1 MNAGA
6 QRRRE
11 KNLLQ
16 NLLSDFFPRY
26 RAAAGEQNFWF
37 SVSPFSASLRLCIL
51 LFFLLAG
58 LPLRAEVAVPA
69 LTQRV
74 TDLTGT
80 LAPDTVSRLEST
92 LAQFEQG
99 KGSQIAVL
107 LISTTQ
113 PEDIAQYGIRV
124 AEQWKV
130 GREKVDDGVI
140 LIVARDDRKVRIEV
154 GYGLEGVIPDAVAK
168 RIIEEDI
175 VPRFKQG
182 DFSGGVEAGVTRMMR
197 LIEGE
202 PLPPP
207 QAAQPMQGFS
217 LDNLILPFM
226 FGIAAGAFLGAI
238 LGKGFGGFLAGLGA
252 GAWVWSTMGIAL
264 LAGGMF
270 FFIWLIVMSM
280 GRGGGGH
287 WTSGG
292 GGWGGGGGSWGGG
305 GGSWGGGGGGFGG
318 GGASGS
324 W

>member
-1 MNAGA
+1 MNAEVQGHIEQALHRVGA
-6 QRRRE
+6 PLGEITGRRQACSYMI
-11 KNLLQ
+11 KKG
-16 NLLSDFFPRY
+16 FPD
-26 RAAAGEQNFWF
+26 
-37 SVSPFSASLRLCIL
+37 PLRLCVQVIFAFL
-51 LFFLLAG
+51 LFLLA
-58 LPLRAEVAVPA
+58 LSHAHAEVAVPA

-80 LAPDTVSRLEST
+80 LTPDTVARLEQT
-92 LAQFEQG
+92 LAQFEQI

-107 LISTTQ
+107 LVPTTQ

-124 AEQWKV
+124 AEQWKI
-130 GREKVDDGVI
+130 GRKGVDDGAI
-140 LIVARDDRKVRIEV
+140 LIVAKKDRKVRIEV

-175 VPRFKQG
+175 VPRFRQG
-182 DFSGGVEAGVTRMMR
+182 DFSGGVEAGVTRLMR

-207 QAAQPMQGFS
+207 QAGQALGFS

-226 FGIAAGAFLGAI
+226 FGIAAGAFLGVI
-238 LGKGFGGFLAGLGA
+238 FGKGLGGFLAGLGA

-264 LAGGMF
+264 LAGGI
-270 FFIWLIVMSM
+270 FFIVWIIVMSM
-280 GRGGGGH
+280 GSGGRGGH

-292 GGWGGGGGSWGGG
+292 GGWGGGGWS
-305 GGSWGGGGGGFGG
+305 GGGGGFGG